1 MKYGDWLNTW
11 LDNYVKPTA
20 KYKTYIRYSEI
31 VSQHISQRLGSYELN
46 ELKPLVLQQ
55 FVTELSLNGN
65 KKTDEGLSAN
75 SVNCIIT
82 VMQSSLKVAYDI
94 GEIAEY
100 ISDKIKRPKQREKQV
115 TCFSVNGQREIE

>member
-31 VSQHISQRLGSYELN
+31 VSQHISPRLGSYELN

-65 KKTDEGLSAN
+65 KKTNEGLSAN
-75 SVNCIIT
+75 YV
-82 VMQSSLKVAYDI
+82 V
-94 GEIAEY
+94 
-100 ISDKIKRPKQREKQV
+100 SDL
-115 TCFSVNGQREIE
+115 